1 MGPARHESKMS
12 MSWPSGPSDPSGLAD
27 PSGLT
32 GLTGLMRNRLSEFV
46 SLQILR
52 KLELRDV
59 LTLRVA
65 SRTLNAIVSR
75 MFPQVFPKR
84 RIRLNEILLRETGI
98 WGIDEHSALSGLR
111 ELYASGGPVEVYIV
125 AQATKDESAQVNGF
139 PTHSQTELLTKPV
152 GGFLSRDD
160 QVHIFLKPGI
170 FIEDKWN
177 FDRLAQFS
185 GNLVSFA
192 FEWAPVKIWQ
202 IKLLRKTTFA
212 EKLRR
217 LCLEGVSLP
226 LGNSESRSGRSGKKD
241 KDATNEI
248 RLMLLGLPG
257 LTELSLARTGLEIK
271 PLAEALGRMTQMV
284 SLDLGGTNLD
294 PNDAANVVSRM
305 IGLRSLK
312 LCGIS
317 SVPKILADAV
327 FSLHLTRLVLSEC
340 GITDVRVLTSAAL
353 GAGRS
358 SIETL
363 DLTWN
368 RLGSVGD
375 IAALVDALPTL
386 RAIDLQETLRDQDEL
401 VNVFIARRSVTAH
414 LSFPLYGRLAD
425 DTTRM
430 YTWFPD
436 NIRWSPLEH
445 GP

>member
-1 MGPARHESKMS
+1 
-12 MSWPSGPSDPSGLAD
+12 MSWQSGPSDLAHPSDLA
-27 PSGLT
+27 GLT
-32 GLTGLMRNRLSEFV
+32 GLTGLMCDRLSEFL
-46 SLQILR
+46 SLKILR
-52 KLELRDV
+52 NLELRDV
-59 LTLRVA
+59 LALRVA
-65 SRTLNAIVSR
+65 SKHLNAIVSR
-75 MFPQVFPKR
+75 LFPQLFPRR
-84 RIRLNEILLRETGI
+84 RICLNEILLRETGI
-98 WGIDEHSALSGLR
+98 WG
-111 ELYASGGPVEVYIV
+111 SGGPEHRALRALRKLYSSDGPVQVYIV
-125 AQATKDESAQVNGF
+125 AQATKPNPAQVDGF
-139 PTHSQTELLTKPV
+139 PTHSQTDLLA
-152 GGFLSRDD
+152 GGFLSREDE
-160 QVHIFLKPGI
+160 VHIFLKPGV
-170 FIEDKWN
+170 FIEDKWH

-202 IKLLRKTTFA
+202 INLLRKTTFA

-217 LCLEGVSLP
+217 LCLTGVSLP
-226 LGNSESRSGRSGKKD
+226 LGNSETTGRSGKKK

-257 LTELSLARTGLEIK
+257 LTDLSLARTGLDIK
-271 PLAEALGRMTQMV
+271 QLTEALCRMTNMV
-284 SLDLGGTNLD
+284 SLDLGRTKLD

-305 IGLRSLK
+305 TNLSSLK
-312 LCGIS
+312 LCSMS
-317 SVPKILADAV
+317 SVPGVLASAV
-327 FSLHLTRLVLSEC
+327 FSLPLTHLVLSQC

-368 RLGSVGD
+368 RLGSVD
-375 IAALVDALPTL
+375 HIAALVDALSAL

-401 VNVFIARRSVTAH
+401 VNVFISRRSVTAN

-425 DTTRM
+425 HTTRSV
-430 YTWFPD
+430 TWFPD

>member
-1 MGPARHESKMS
+1 MSRPAD
-12 MSWPSGPSDPSGLAD
+12 PSGLTGLAD
-27 PSGLT
+27 PSGLTSLTVLT
-32 GLTGLMRNRLSEFV
+32 GLTGLMRNRLSELV
-46 SLQILR
+46 SMQILR

-59 LTLRVA
+59 LALRVA

-75 MFPQVFPKR
+75 MFPTVFPKR
-84 RIRLNEILLRETGI
+84 RICLNEILRRETGI
-98 WGIDEHSALSGLR
+98 WGIAEHRTLSGLR

-125 AQATKDESAQVNGF
+125 AQATKDESAQVHGF
-139 PTHSQTELLTKPV
+139 PTYSQTELLTKR
-152 GGFLSRDD
+152 FLSRDD
-160 QVHIFLKPGI
+160 HVHIFLKPGI
-170 FIEDKWN
+170 FIQDNWN

-185 GNLVSFA
+185 RNIVSFA

-202 IKLLRKTTFA
+202 IELLRKTTFS
-212 EKLRR
+212 ENLRS

-226 LGNSESRSGRSGKKD
+226 LGNSETTGRSGKKN

-257 LTELSLARTGLEIK
+257 LTDLSLARTGLEIR
-271 PLAEALGRMTQMV
+271 PLAAALGCMTQMV
-284 SLDLGGTNLD
+284 SLDLGRTNLD
-294 PNDAANVVSRM
+294 PNDAANVVSHM
-305 IGLRSLK
+305 PGLRSLK
-312 LCGIS
+312 LCSIS
-317 SVPKILADAV
+317 SVPRSLADAV
-327 FSLHLTRLVLSEC
+327 FSLPLTRLVLSQC

-353 GAGRS
+353 GTGRS

-368 RLGSVGD
+368 RLGSVDD

-401 VNVFIARRSVTAH
+401 VNVFITRRSVTAH

-425 DTTRM
+425 DTTRR

>member
-1 MGPARHESKMS
+1 
-12 MSWPSGPSDPSGLAD
+12 
-27 PSGLT
+27 
-32 GLTGLMRNRLSEFV
+32 MRNRLSEFV

-65 SRTLNAIVSR
+65 SRILNAIVSR

-84 RIRLNEILLRETGI
+84 RICLNEILLRETGI
-98 WGIDEHSALSGLR
+98 WGIDEHRALSGLR

-125 AQATKDESAQVNGF
+125 AQATKDSSAQVYGF
-139 PTHSQTELLTKPV
+139 PTHSQTELLTKR
-152 GGFLSRDD
+152 FLSRDD

-217 LCLEGVSLP
+217 LCLTGVSLP

-257 LTELSLARTGLEIK
+257 LTDLSLARTGLEIK
-271 PLAEALGRMTQMV
+271 QLAEALGRMTQMV
-284 SLDLGGTNLD
+284 SLDLGRTNLE

-305 IGLRSLK
+305 PGLRSLK
-312 LCGIS
+312 LGGIS

-327 FSLHLTRLVLSEC
+327 FSLPLTHLVLSEC

-401 VNVFIARRSVTAH
+401 VNVFIARRSVTVR

-425 DTTRM
+425 DTTRR

>member
-1 MGPARHESKMS
+1 
-12 MSWPSGPSDPSGLAD
+12 MSWPSDPSGLSD
-27 PSGLT
+27 PSHLT
-32 GLTGLMRNRLSEFV
+32 GLTALMRNRLPELV

-52 KLELRDV
+52 KLELRYV
-59 LTLRVA
+59 LALRVA

-75 MFPQVFPKR
+75 MFPTVFPKR
-84 RIRLNEILLRETGI
+84 RICLNEILLRETGI
-98 WGIDEHSALSGLR
+98 WGIDELRTLKGLR

-125 AQATKDESAQVNGF
+125 AQATKDESAQVHGF
-139 PTHSQTELLTKPV
+139 PTYSQTELLTRPLS
-152 GGFLSRDD
+152 GFISRHD

-170 FIEDKWN
+170 FIQDNWN

-185 GNLVSFA
+185 RNLVSFA
-192 FEWAPVKIWQ
+192 FEWAQVKIWQ
-202 IKLLRKTTFA
+202 IELLRKTTFS
-212 EKLRR
+212 ENLRR

-226 LGNSESRSGRSGKKD
+226 LGNSETSGRSGKKA

-257 LTELSLARTGLEIK
+257 LTDLSLARTRLNIK
-271 PLAEALGRMTQMV
+271 PLAEALGCMTQMV
-284 SLDLGGTNLD
+284 SLDLGRTKLD

-305 IGLRSLK
+305 PNLSSLK
-312 LCGIS
+312 LGGIS

-327 FSLHLTRLVLSEC
+327 FSLHLTRLVLSQC

-353 GAGRS
+353 GTGRS

-363 DLTWN
+363 DLTRN
-368 RLGSVGD
+368 RLGSVHD

-386 RAIDLQETLRDQDEL
+386 RVIDLQETLRDQDEL

-425 DTTRM
+425 NTTRM

>member
-1 MGPARHESKMS
+1 MS
-12 MSWPSGPSDPSGLAD
+12 MSWPSDPSGLAD
-27 PSGLT
+27 PSHLT
-32 GLTGLMRNRLSEFV
+32 GLTALMRNRLSELV

-59 LTLRVA
+59 LALRVA

-75 MFPQVFPKR
+75 MFPTVFPKR
-84 RIRLNEILLRETGI
+84 RIYLNEILLRETGI
-98 WGIDEHSALSGLR
+98 WGIDELRTLRGLR

-125 AQATKDESAQVNGF
+125 AQATKDESAQVHGF
-139 PTHSQTELLTKPV
+139 PTHSQTELLTKPLS
-152 GGFLSRDD
+152 GFISRDD

-170 FIEDKWN
+170 FIQDNWN

-185 GNLVSFA
+185 RNLVSFA

-202 IKLLRKTTFA
+202 LKLLRKTTFS
-212 EKLRR
+212 ENLRR
-217 LCLEGVSLP
+217 LCLTGVSLP
-226 LGNSESRSGRSGKKD
+226 LGNSETSGRSGKKA

-257 LTELSLARTGLEIK
+257 LTDLSLARTRLEIK
-271 PLAEALGRMTQMV
+271 QLAEALGRMTQMV
-284 SLDLGGTNLD
+284 SLDLGRTNLD

-305 IGLRSLK
+305 PNLRSLK
-312 LCGIS
+312 LGGIS

-327 FSLHLTRLVLSEC
+327 FSLPLTCLVLSQC

-353 GAGRS
+353 GTGRS

-368 RLGSVGD
+368 RLGSVDD

-401 VNVFIARRSVTAH
+401 VNVFITRRSVTAH

-425 DTTRM
+425 NTTRM

>member
-1 MGPARHESKMS
+1 MS
-12 MSWPSGPSDPSGLAD
+12 RPSDPSGLVD

-32 GLTGLMRNRLSEFV
+32 GLTALMRNRLSELV

-59 LTLRVA
+59 LALRVA

-75 MFPQVFPKR
+75 MFPTVFPKR
-84 RIRLNEILLRETGI
+84 RICLNEILLRETGI
-98 WGIDEHSALSGLR
+98 WGIDELRTLSGLR

-125 AQATKDESAQVNGF
+125 AQATKDESAQVHGF
-139 PTHSQTELLTKPV
+139 PTYSQTELLTKPLS
-152 GGFLSRDD
+152 GFISRDD
-160 QVHIFLKPGI
+160 QVHIFLKPGM
-170 FIEDKWN
+170 FIQDNWN

-185 GNLVSFA
+185 RNLVSFA
-192 FEWAPVKIWQ
+192 FEWAQVKIWQ
-202 IKLLRKTTFA
+202 IELLRKTTFS
-212 EKLRR
+212 ENLRR

-226 LGNSESRSGRSGKKD
+226 LGNSETTGRSGRSGKKA

-257 LTELSLARTGLEIK
+257 LTDLSLARTRLKIK
-271 PLAEALGRMTQMV
+271 PLAEALGCMTQMV
-284 SLDLGGTNLD
+284 SLDLCRTKLD

-312 LCGIS
+312 LGGIS

-327 FSLHLTRLVLSEC
+327 FSLHLTRLVLSQC

-353 GAGRS
+353 GTGRS

-368 RLGSVGD
+368 RLGSVHD

-401 VNVFIARRSVTAH
+401 VNVFIARRSVTVR

-425 DTTRM
+425 NTTRM

>member
-1 MGPARHESKMS
+1 
-12 MSWPSGPSDPSGLAD
+12 MSWQSGPSDLAD
-27 PSGLT
+27 PSDLTGLT
-32 GLTGLMRNRLSEFV
+32 GLTDLMRNRLSEFV
-46 SLQILR
+46 SLEILR

-59 LTLRVA
+59 LALRVA
-65 SRTLNAIVSR
+65 SKHLNAIVSR
-75 MFPQVFPKR
+75 LFPQLFPRR
-84 RIRLNEILLRETGI
+84 RICLNEILLRETGI
-98 WGIDEHSALSGLR
+98 WGSGGPEHRALSGLR
-111 ELYASGGPVEVYIV
+111 KLYSSGGPVEVYIV
-125 AQATKDESAQVNGF
+125 AQATKPNPAQVYGF
-139 PTHSQTELLTKPV
+139 PTHSQTELLTKPA

-160 QVHIFLKPGI
+160 QVHIFLKPGV
-170 FIEDKWN
+170 FIEDNWH

-217 LCLEGVSLP
+217 LCLTGVSLP
-226 LGNSESRSGRSGKKD
+226 LGNSETIGRSGKKN

-257 LTELSLARTGLEIK
+257 LTDLSLARTGLEIK
-271 PLAEALGRMTQMV
+271 QLTKALRRMTHMV
-284 SLDLGGTNLD
+284 SLDLGRTHLD

-305 IGLRSLK
+305 PNLRSLK
-312 LCGIS
+312 LCSIS
-317 SVPKILADAV
+317 SVPEVLASAV
-327 FSLHLTRLVLSEC
+327 FSLPLTHLVLSQC
-340 GITDVRVLTSAAL
+340 GITDVSVLTSAAL
-353 GAGRS
+353 GTGRS

-368 RLGSVGD
+368 RLGSVDD
-375 IAALVDALPTL
+375 IAALVDALPAL

-401 VNVFIARRSVTAH
+401 VNVFISRRSVTAN

-425 DTTRM
+425 HTTRSV
-430 YTWFPD
+430 TWFPD

>member
-1 MGPARHESKMS
+1 
-12 MSWPSGPSDPSGLAD
+12 
-27 PSGLT
+27 
-32 GLTGLMRNRLSEFV
+32 MRNRLSELV

-59 LTLRVA
+59 LALRVA

-75 MFPQVFPKR
+75 MFPTVFPKR
-84 RIRLNEILLRETGI
+84 RICLNEILLRETGI
-98 WGIDEHSALSGLR
+98 WGIAELRALRGLR

-125 AQATKDESAQVNGF
+125 AQATKDESAQVHGF
-139 PTHSQTELLTKPV
+139 PTYSQTELLTKPLS
-152 GGFLSRDD
+152 GFISRDD

-170 FIEDKWN
+170 FIQDNWN

-185 GNLVSFA
+185 RNLVSFA

-202 IKLLRKTTFA
+202 IELLRKTTFS
-212 EKLRR
+212 ENLRK

-226 LGNSESRSGRSGKKD
+226 LGNSETSGRSGRSGKKA

-257 LTELSLARTGLEIK
+257 LTDLSLARTRLKIK
-271 PLAEALGRMTQMV
+271 PLAEALGCMTQMV
-284 SLDLGGTNLD
+284 SLDLGRTKLD

-312 LCGIS
+312 LGGIS

-327 FSLHLTRLVLSEC
+327 FSLHLTRLVLSQC

-353 GAGRS
+353 GTGRS

-386 RAIDLQETLRDQDEL
+386 RVIDLQETLRDQDEL
-401 VNVFIARRSVTAH
+401 VNVFIARRSVTAN

>member
-1 MGPARHESKMS
+1 
-12 MSWPSGPSDPSGLAD
+12 MSWPSDPSGLTALSDPSGLVD

-32 GLTGLMRNRLSEFV
+32 GLTALMRNRLPELV

-59 LTLRVA
+59 LALRVA

-75 MFPQVFPKR
+75 MFPTVFPKR
-84 RIRLNEILLRETGI
+84 RICLNEILRRETGI
-98 WGIDEHSALSGLR
+98 WGIDELRTLKGLR

-125 AQATKDESAQVNGF
+125 AQATKDASAQVHGF
-139 PTHSQTELLTKPV
+139 PTYSQTELLTKR
-152 GGFLSRDD
+152 FLSRDD

-170 FIEDKWN
+170 FIQDNWN

-185 GNLVSFA
+185 RNIVSFA
-192 FEWAPVKIWQ
+192 FEWAQVKIWQ
-202 IKLLRKTTFA
+202 IELLRKTTFS
-212 EKLRR
+212 ENLRR

-226 LGNSESRSGRSGKKD
+226 LGNSETTGRSGRSGRSVKKA

-257 LTELSLARTGLEIK
+257 LTDLSLARTRLTIK
-271 PLAEALGRMTQMV
+271 PLAEALGCMTQMV
-284 SLDLGGTNLD
+284 SLDLCTTNLD

-312 LCGIS
+312 LGGIS

-327 FSLHLTRLVLSEC
+327 FSLHLTRLVLSQC
-340 GITDVRVLTSAAL
+340 GITDVRVLTSAAI
-353 GAGRS
+353 GTGRS

-375 IAALVDALPTL
+375 IAALIDALPTL

-401 VNVFIARRSVTAH
+401 VNVFIARRSVTVH

-425 DTTRM
+425 DTTRT

>member
-1 MGPARHESKMS
+1 MS
-12 MSWPSGPSDPSGLAD
+12 MSWPSDPSGLAD

-32 GLTGLMRNRLSEFV
+32 GLTALMRNRLSELV

-59 LTLRVA
+59 LALRVA

-75 MFPQVFPKR
+75 MFPTVFPKR
-84 RIRLNEILLRETGI
+84 RICLNEILLRETGI
-98 WGIDEHSALSGLR
+98 WGIAEHRALKGLR

-125 AQATKDESAQVNGF
+125 AQATKDESAQVHGF
-139 PTHSQTELLTKPV
+139 PTYSQTELLTKPLS
-152 GGFLSRDD
+152 GFISRDD

-170 FIEDKWN
+170 FIQDNWN

-185 GNLVSFA
+185 RNLVSFA
-192 FEWAPVKIWQ
+192 FEWAQVKIWQ
-202 IKLLRKTTFA
+202 IELLRKTTFS
-212 EKLRR
+212 ENLRR

-226 LGNSESRSGRSGKKD
+226 LGNSETSGRSGKKA

-257 LTELSLARTGLEIK
+257 LTDLSLARTRLKIK
-271 PLAEALGRMTQMV
+271 PLTEALGCMTQMV
-284 SLDLGGTNLD
+284 SLDLGRTKLD

-305 IGLRSLK
+305 PNLRSLK
-312 LCGIS
+312 LGGIS

-327 FSLHLTRLVLSEC
+327 FSLHLTRLVLSQC
-340 GITDVRVLTSAAL
+340 GITDARVLTSAAL
-353 GAGRS
+353 GTGRS

-375 IAALVDALPTL
+375 IAALVDALPAL
-386 RAIDLQETLRDQDEL
+386 RVIDLQETLRDQDEL
-401 VNVFIARRSVTAH
+401 VNVFIARRSVTAN

>member
-1 MGPARHESKMS
+1 
-12 MSWPSGPSDPSGLAD
+12 MSWQSGPSDLAD
-27 PSGLT
+27 PSGLA
-32 GLTGLMRNRLSEFV
+32 GLMCLTGLMRNRLSEFV
-46 SLQILR
+46 SLEILR

-59 LTLRVA
+59 LILRVA
-65 SRTLNAIVSR
+65 SKHLNAIVSR
-75 MFPQVFPKR
+75 LFPQLFPRR
-84 RIRLNEILLRETGI
+84 RICLNEILLRETGI
-98 WGIDEHSALSGLR
+98 WGSGGPEHRALSGLR
-111 ELYASGGPVEVYIV
+111 KLYSSGGPVEVYIV
-125 AQATKDESAQVNGF
+125 AQATKPNPAQVYGF
-139 PTHSQTELLTKPV
+139 PTHSQTELLTKPE

-160 QVHIFLKPGI
+160 EVHIFLKPGV
-170 FIEDKWN
+170 FIEDKWH

-192 FEWAPVKIWQ
+192 FEWAPVRIWQ

-217 LCLEGVSLP
+217 LCLTGVSLP
-226 LGNSESRSGRSGKKD
+226 LGNSESTGSTGRSGKKN

-257 LTELSLARTGLEIK
+257 LTDLSLARTGLEIK
-271 PLAEALGRMTQMV
+271 PLAEALGRMTHMV
-284 SLDLGGTNLD
+284 SLDLGRTHLD

-305 IGLRSLK
+305 PNLRSLK
-312 LCGIS
+312 LCSIS
-317 SVPKILADAV
+317 SVPAVLASAV
-327 FSLHLTRLVLSEC
+327 FSLPLTRLVLSQC

-353 GAGRS
+353 GTGRS

-368 RLGSVGD
+368 RLGSVDD
-375 IAALVDALPTL
+375 IAALVDALLPAL

-401 VNVFIARRSVTAH
+401 VNVFISRRSVTAN

-425 DTTRM
+425 NTTRM

>member
-1 MGPARHESKMS
+1 MS
-12 MSWPSGPSDPSGLAD
+12 RPSDPSGLAD

-32 GLTGLMRNRLSEFV
+32 GLTALMRNRLSELV
-46 SLQILR
+46 SLHILR

-59 LTLRVA
+59 LALRVA

-75 MFPQVFPKR
+75 MFPTVFPKR
-84 RIRLNEILLRETGI
+84 RICLNEILLRETGI
-98 WGIDEHSALSGLR
+98 WGIDELRTLRGLR

-125 AQATKDESAQVNGF
+125 AQATKDESAQVHGF
-139 PTHSQTELLTKPV
+139 PTYSQTELLTKR
-152 GGFLSRDD
+152 FISRDD

-170 FIEDKWN
+170 FIQDNWN

-185 GNLVSFA
+185 RNLVSFA
-192 FEWAPVKIWQ
+192 FEWAQVKIWQ
-202 IKLLRKTTFA
+202 IELLRKTTFS
-212 EKLRR
+212 ENLRT

-226 LGNSESRSGRSGKKD
+226 LGNSETTGRSGRSGKKA

-257 LTELSLARTGLEIK
+257 LTDLSLARTRLDIK

-305 IGLRSLK
+305 ISLRSLK
-312 LCGIS
+312 LDGIS

-327 FSLHLTRLVLSEC
+327 FSLHLTRLVLSQC

-353 GAGRS
+353 GTGRS

-368 RLGSVGD
+368 RLGSVHD
-375 IAALVDALPTL
+375 IAAFIDTLPKL
-386 RAIDLQETLRDQDEL
+386 HVIDLQETLRDQDEL
-401 VNVFIARRSVTAH
+401 VNVFIARRSVTAN

-425 DTTRM
+425 HTTRM

>member
-1 MGPARHESKMS
+1 
-12 MSWPSGPSDPSGLAD
+12 
-27 PSGLT
+27 
-32 GLTGLMRNRLSEFV
+32 MRNRLSELV

-59 LTLRVA
+59 LALRVA

-75 MFPQVFPKR
+75 MFPTVFPKR
-84 RIRLNEILLRETGI
+84 RICLNEILLRETGI
-98 WGIDEHSALSGLR
+98 WGIAEHRALKGLR

-125 AQATKDESAQVNGF
+125 AQATKDESAQVHGF
-139 PTHSQTELLTKPV
+139 PTYSQTELLTKPLS
-152 GGFLSRDD
+152 GFISRDD

-170 FIEDKWN
+170 FIQDNWN

-185 GNLVSFA
+185 RNLVSFA
-192 FEWAPVKIWQ
+192 FEWAQVKIWQ
-202 IKLLRKTTFA
+202 IELLRKTTFS
-212 EKLRR
+212 ENLRR

-226 LGNSESRSGRSGKKD
+226 LGNSETSGRSGKKA

-257 LTELSLARTGLEIK
+257 LTDLSLARTRLKIK
-271 PLAEALGRMTQMV
+271 PLTEALGCMTQMV
-284 SLDLGGTNLD
+284 SLDLGRTKLD

-305 IGLRSLK
+305 PNLRSLK
-312 LCGIS
+312 LGGIS

-327 FSLHLTRLVLSEC
+327 FSLHLTRLVLSQC
-340 GITDVRVLTSAAL
+340 GITDARVLTSAAL
-353 GAGRS
+353 GTGRS

-375 IAALVDALPTL
+375 IAALVDALPAL
-386 RAIDLQETLRDQDEL
+386 RVIDLQETLRDQDEL
-401 VNVFIARRSVTAH
+401 VNVFIARRSVTAN